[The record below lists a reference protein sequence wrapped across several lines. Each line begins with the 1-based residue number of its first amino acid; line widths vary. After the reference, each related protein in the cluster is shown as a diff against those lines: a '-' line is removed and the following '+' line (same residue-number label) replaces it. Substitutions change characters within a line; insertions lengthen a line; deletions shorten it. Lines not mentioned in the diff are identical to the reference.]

1 MSYVLALTGGIATGK
16 STADDFFR
24 KKNIPIIDCD
34 QIAHELMKPGNASWQ
49 AIKDAFGEEYL
60 NSNQTI
66 NRKKLGQLV
75 FSNKSALAKLNKLT
89 HPLIF
94 DKTIQKVKAYQKQKI
109 VILDA
114 PVFFEAGLDKKKITN
129 GVLVISLPKKIQ
141 IERLKKRNNLT
152 DQEAEMRIDSQM
164 PLSEKEGLAD
174 FVVTNTGTIK
184 ELEKKLEKILV
195 KIRKEEG

>member
-34 QIAHELMKPGNASWQ
+34 QIARELMEPGNASWQ
-49 AIKDAFGEEYL
+49 AIKDHFGMEYL
-60 NSNQTI
+60 NSDQTI

-75 FSNKSALAKLNKLT
+75 FSNKQALSELNQVT

-94 DKTIQKVKAYQKQKI
+94 DKTVAKI
-109 VILDA
+109 KEYRDFALVILDA
-114 PVFFEAGLDKKKITN
+114 PVYFEAGLDNKHVAN
-129 GVLVISLPKKIQ
+129 GVLVITLTEQLQ

-152 DQEAEMRIDSQM
+152 DQEAINRINSQM
-164 PLSEKEGLAD
+164 PLVEKEKMAD
-174 FVVTNTGTIK
+174 FVVANTGKIK
-184 ELEKKLEKILV
+184 ELENKLEQILI
-195 KIRKEEG
+195 KIREEE